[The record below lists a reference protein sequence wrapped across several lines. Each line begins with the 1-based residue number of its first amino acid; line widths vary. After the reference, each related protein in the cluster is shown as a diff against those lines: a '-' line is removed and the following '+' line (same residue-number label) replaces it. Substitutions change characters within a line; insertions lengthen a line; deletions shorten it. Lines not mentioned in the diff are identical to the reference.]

1 MKKFISFL
9 LSFAFAGSLFA
20 QMSGY
25 SSGSY
30 SDGTTLGANETLTAD
45 GIALG
50 NAVKLRGFADFRY
63 HYEDDGAP
71 NNDSADFKSAAD
83 LDFLLNLSSG
93 VSGEIHIAASPD
105 AGNGSEVDLEQVFG
119 RYSINENFH
128 LTFGR
133 QLSALGFEQDEAPLL
148 YTVTSAYDD
157 ITGDKHGRSGNYIDG
172 LRLNYNNGMFGFIF
186 GIYDDYWVGQHDLND
201 HVAIDIAAS
210 VMFFPGLEGRIGFAH
225 ENNDAP
231 GDDDINQFN
240 TWLAWNP
247 SALTLAAELDI
258 FDVKGNDLWSLMLLA
273 NYQFSDWFAGTLR
286 YTHEDD
292 DDSNA
297 QTDRITLALLFT
309 LTENLD
315 LNVEYS
321 HSDRE
326 NADVDE
332 FLVQGLLSF

>member
-1 MKKFISFL
+1 MKKFVSFL

-30 SDGTTLGANETLTAD
+30 SDGTTLGANETISAN

-50 NAVKLRGFADFRY
+50 NAVKLRGFADFIY
-63 HYEDDGAP
+63 HYEDDGD
-71 NNDSADFKSAAD
+71 NDDDADFKSAAD
-83 LDFLLNLSSG
+83 LDILLTLPSD
-93 VSGEIHIAASPD
+93 VTGEIHLSGD
-105 AGNGSEVDLEQVFG
+105 SDGLDLEQVFA
-119 RYSINENFH
+119 RYSFGNDFH
-128 LTFGR
+128 FTFGR

-148 YTVTSAYDD
+148 YTVTNAYDH
-157 ITGDKHGRSGNYIDG
+157 TSGFHGRSGNYIDG

-186 GIYDDYWVGQHDLND
+186 GLYDGYFKPENVLMPEDLDD
-201 HVAIDIAAS
+201 HIAIDIAAS

-225 ENNDAP
+225 ESFDEP
-231 GDDDINQFN
+231 GGDDINQFN

-258 FDVKGNDLWSLMLLA
+258 FDVKGNDIWSLMLLA
-273 NYQFSDWFAGTLR
+273 NYQFTDWFAGTLR

-292 DDSNA
+292 DDLNA
-297 QTDRITLALLFT
+297 EVDRITLALLFT
-309 LTENLD
+309 LTENLG

-326 NADVDE
+326 SSDVDE
-332 FLVQGLLSF
+332 FLVEGLLSF